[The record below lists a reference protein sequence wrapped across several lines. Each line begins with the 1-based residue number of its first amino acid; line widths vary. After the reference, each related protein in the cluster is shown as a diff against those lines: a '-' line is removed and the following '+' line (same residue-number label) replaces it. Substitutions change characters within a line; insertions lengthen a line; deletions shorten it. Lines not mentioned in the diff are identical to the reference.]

1 MDDLPRH
8 TAAVTDAPR
17 LLVLVADDDDDILAL
32 VCYRME
38 KAGYDVVRAR
48 DGEEALQLA
57 SELLPAL
64 AILDVMMPKADGY
77 EVTRRLREQETTSR
91 MPIILLTAR
100 SQEADVQRGFEAGA
114 DDYIRKPFSPQE
126 LRARVQAIL
135 GRR

>member
-17 LLVLVADDDDDILAL
+17 PLVLVADDDDDILAL

-38 KAGYDVVRAR
+38 KAGYEVVRAR

-64 AILDVMMPKADGY
+64 AIL
-77 EVTRRLREQETTSR
+77 
-91 MPIILLTAR
+91 
-100 SQEADVQRGFEAGA
+100 
-114 DDYIRKPFSPQE
+114 
-126 LRARVQAIL
+126 